1 MTKKFM
7 ISLIALLSSISLVSI
22 GFASWTIAAGNNSI
36 SGTITAEDVMYTD
49 HYVTITKAKPLTY
62 CSLGFV
68 NPDNQSVIVN
78 KGVLDLNIQLKNLK
92 EFKTK
97 FSTSTSNINSLGVD
111 ISLSYESQG
120 TYQYLFN
127 TNSSNELV
135 FDEGK
140 ITTTDTTF
148 ALPSTYTKNTTKY
161 NSTSFIPLNGLL
173 NGSRDTYTFNVKYTF
188 THNSSI
194 NKTNFKAKLLDTFK
208 KPNLFKVNV
217 KLEGSVGGNK

>member
-7 ISLIALLSSISLVSI
+7 ISVIAILSSISLVSI
-22 GFASWTIAAGNNSI
+22 GFASWTIASGNSTI
-36 SGTITAEDVMYTD
+36 GGIITAEDVMYTD

-62 CSLGFV
+62 CSKGFV
-68 NPDNQSVIVN
+68 NPDNQSEILN
-78 KGVLDLNIQLKNLK
+78 KGSLDLNVTLRNLK

-97 FSTSTSNINSLGVD
+97 FSTSTSKIDSLGVD
-111 ISLSYESQG
+111 INLSYEQQG

-127 TNSSNELV
+127 TDSSKELV
-135 FDEGK
+135 FDQGK
-140 ITTTDTTF
+140 ITSSDSSFT
-148 ALPSTYTKNTTKY
+148 LPTTYTKNTAQYT
-161 NSTSFIPLNGLL
+161 SSSFIPLNGLL

-194 NKTNFKAKLLDTFK
+194 NESNFKTKLLDTFK

-217 KLEGSVGGNK
+217 RLEGSAGGNK